1 MNKHLFS
8 LALLCFLPLF
18 LTGCEEPESTR
29 YDIKGT
35 YSAEDNT
42 FQGTLDLTYYNDTGE
57 DLTSLAFNLYGN
69 AYREGAKNPPLSA
82 AYHSAYYDKLDYG
95 SMTIS
100 SVEGGEGWSVGG
112 SDETLLTVDIPAL
125 AAGDKISLSIDFST
139 KLAKVNH
146 RLGVGE
152 HCVNLANFY
161 PILCVYE
168 EGWQECGYTSVGD
181 PFYSECA
188 DYSVEITLPSSYEV
202 ASTGTQSGTI
212 KGDQK
217 TVKTE
222 AKGVRDFALVLGNWT
237 VSTEK
242 AGDTVIHYYSLGGE
256 NASDYLAI
264 AKESFSYFS
273 ETFGAYPYP
282 TLSIVETDFCFG
294 GMEHAGL
301 SMLNEKLDKETME
314 YAIVHEIAHEW
325 WYEGVGSDQ
334 RNHAWMDEGLA
345 EYSCVLFFEG
355 RDSVYTREGVVST
368 AKKAIR
374 SYVSIYSQ
382 LFGKSDTS
390 MDRPNDKFVSE
401 YEYTNLV
408 YNQGIVLFDNLRE
421 SIGDKRF
428 LEGLSHYYAAHRG
441 KIATKEDL
449 ISSFSRMGVDVQGFF
464 ASFLEGKVII

>member
-1 MNKHLFS
+1 MNKHLFL
-8 LALLCFLPLF
+8 LAFLCFLPL
-18 LTGCEEPESTR
+18 LAGCQEQEGTR

-35 YSAEDNT
+35 YTAEDKT
-42 FQGTLDLTYYNDTGE
+42 FRGTLDLSYYNDTGE
-57 DLTSLAFNLYGN
+57 ELSSLAFNLYGN

-95 SMTIS
+95 SMTVS
-100 SVEGGEGWSVGG
+100 SVEGGEGWRVCGA
-112 SDETLLTVDIPAL
+112 DETLLSVDIPAL
-125 AAGDKISLSIDFST
+125 APGDRISLSIDFST
-139 KLAKVNH
+139 TLAKVNH

-168 EGWQECGYTSVGD
+168 NGWQECGYTSVGD

-188 DYSVEITLPSSYEV
+188 DYSVEITFPASYEV
-202 ASTGTQSGTI
+202 ASTGVQSGTV
-212 KGDQK
+212 KGDRR
-217 TVKTE
+217 TVRSE
-222 AKGVRDFALVLGNWT
+222 AKDVRDFALVLGNWT
-237 VSTEK
+237 VSTV
-242 AGDTVIHYYSLGGE
+242 AVGDTSVQYYALNEE
-256 NASDYLAI
+256 NAAKYLSI
-264 AKESFSYFS
+264 AKDSFSYFCD
-273 ETFGAYPYP
+273 TFGAYPYP
-282 TLSIVETDFCFG
+282 TLSLVETDFCFG

-301 SMLNEKLDKETME
+301 AMLNEKLASESME

-355 RDSVYTREGVVST
+355 RDSLYTREGVVTS

-382 LFGKSDTS
+382 VFGTSDTS
-390 MDRPNDKFVSE
+390 MDRANDKFVSE

-408 YNQGIVLFDNLRE
+408 YNQSIVLFDSLRE

-428 LEGLSHYYAAHRG
+428 LAGLANYYAAYRG
-441 KIATKEDL
+441 KIAKEDDL
-449 ISSFSRMGVDVQGFF
+449 ISSFSQTGVDVKGLF
-464 ASFLEGKVII
+464 ASFLQGKAII